1 MSSAMTVDQ
10 TERAAGTALKS
21 LIDAFEIAIRDAI
34 AISESRIG
42 VDHTGRQNIALFI
55 FAKLIA
61 HCMSMDMI
69 LSNCNRVLETGGLL
83 DHFTLAALGR
93 VALDASLM
101 TMYISDPN
109 LNRDQ
114 WDLRRQIFR
123 LHELFNRNRFLTA
136 SSAKDQTPKLPFF
149 ETYEERK
156 LALRARID
164 GLAKQ
169 LGYTPEQIEG
179 FLKGQYVFIDGA
191 RGAAR
196 EAGWDVDAFDFH
208 QAYLS
213 NWVHSHPVSFLRFT
227 EEGISFSRPSDY
239 QLNFCGAV
247 LEITMPYIRKTTERM
262 RAFTG
267 SKDLD
272 QIGHLD

>member
-1 MSSAMTVDQ
+1 MAKDQ
-10 TERAAGTALKS
+10 TEQATRARLKA
-21 LIDAFEIAIRDAI
+21 LIDDFENAIRGAI

-61 HCMSMDMI
+61 HCMSMHMI
-69 LSNCNRVLETGGLL
+69 LSDYKRVFATGGLL
-83 DHFTLAALGR
+83 DHFSLATLGR
-93 VALDASLM
+93 ASLDASVM
-101 TMYISDPN
+101 TMYISDPDLN
-109 LNRDQ
+109 LER

-136 SSAKDQTPKLPFF
+136 SGAKDQASNLEFF
-149 ETYEERK
+149 KTYEERK
-156 LALRARID
+156 VTLRTRID
-164 GLAKQ
+164 GLAKKI
-169 LGYTPEQIEG
+169 GYTSELLEG
-179 FLKGQYVFIDGA
+179 FLKGQYVFIDGL
-191 RGAAR
+191 RGAVR

-208 QAYLS
+208 QSYLS

-227 EEGISFSRPSDY
+227 EQGISFSHPSEY
-239 QLNFCGAV
+239 QINFCGSV
-247 LEITMPYIRKTTERM
+247 LEMTMPYLRKTTDRM

-272 QIGHLD
+272 PIGHLD

>member
-1 MSSAMTVDQ
+1 MAEDQ
-10 TERAAGTALKS
+10 AERAASDALKS
-21 LIDAFEIAIRDAI
+21 QIDALEITIRAAI

-69 LSNCNRVLETGGLL
+69 LSHFQRVLETGGLL
-83 DHFTLAALGR
+83 NHFSLAALGR

-109 LNRDQ
+109 LTREQ

-123 LHELFNRNRFLTA
+123 LHELFNRKRFLAA
-136 SSAKDQTPKLPFF
+136 SGAKDQIPNLPFF
-149 ETYEERK
+149 KTYEKRK
-156 LALRARID
+156 VTLRTRIET
-164 GLAKQ
+164 LAKQ
-169 LGYTPEQIEG
+169 LSYTSEQIEG

-227 EEGISFSRPSDY
+227 EQGISFSHPSDY
-239 QLNFCGAV
+239 QIGLCGTV
-247 LEITMPYIRKTTERM
+247 LEITMPYIRNTTDRM

-272 QIGHLD
+272 SIGHLD

>member
-1 MSSAMTVDQ
+1 MAADQ
-10 TERAAGTALKS
+10 TERAAGARLRSQIVAL
-21 LIDAFEIAIRDAI
+21 EIAIRDAI
-34 AISESRIG
+34 TISESRIG

-69 LSNCNRVLETGGLL
+69 LSDCHRVLETGGLL
-83 DHFTLAALGR
+83 DHFSLAALGR
-93 VALDASLM
+93 IALDASVM

-109 LNRDQ
+109 LNREQ

-123 LHELFNRNRFLTA
+123 LHELFNRKRFLSA
-136 SSAKDQTPKLPFF
+136 SGAKDQTPNLHFF
-149 ETYEERK
+149 ETYEMRK
-156 LALRARID
+156 VILRARVD
-164 GLAKQ
+164 MLAKQ
-169 LGYTPEQIEG
+169 LGYTSEQIDG

-213 NWVHSHPVSFLRFT
+213 NWVHSHPVSFLRFA
-227 EEGISFSRPSDY
+227 EQGISFSRPSDY

-247 LEITMPYIRKTTERM
+247 LEITMPYVQKTTDRM
-262 RAFTG
+262 QAFTG

-272 QIGHLD
+272 PIGHLD

>member
-1 MSSAMTVDQ
+1 MAEDQ
-10 TERAAGTALKS
+10 TEQATRAALKT
-21 LIDAFEIAIRDAI
+21 LIDTFERATRDAI

-42 VDHTGRQNIALFI
+42 VDRTGRQNIALFI

-61 HCMSMDMI
+61 HCMSMDLI
-69 LSNCNRVLETGGLL
+69 LSNYPRVLETGGLL
-83 DHFTLAALGR
+83 DHFSLATLGR
-93 VALDASLM
+93 AALDASVV

-109 LNRDQ
+109 LNRER

-123 LHELFNRNRFLTA
+123 LHELFNRSRFLTA
-136 SSAKDQTPKLPFF
+136 SSAKDQAPKMAFF
-149 ETYEERK
+149 ETYKERK
-156 LALRARID
+156 ATLRTRIE

-169 LGYTPEQIEG
+169 LGYTSEQIEG
-179 FLKGQYVFIDGA
+179 FLKGQYVFIDGV

-208 QAYLS
+208 QSYLS

-227 EEGISFSRPSDY
+227 EQGISFSHPSDY
-239 QLNFCGAV
+239 QIGFCCAV
-247 LEITMPYIRKTTERM
+247 LEITTPYLQTTTERM

-272 QIGHLD
+272 LIGHLD

>member
-1 MSSAMTVDQ
+1 MAVDQ
-10 TERAAGTALKS
+10 TERATGVALKS
-21 LIDAFEIAIRDAI
+21 SIDAFEVVIRDAI
-34 AISESRIG
+34 TISESRIG

-61 HCMSMDMI
+61 HCLSMNMI
-69 LSNCNRVLETGGLL
+69 LSHCRQVLDTGGLL
-83 DHFTLAALGR
+83 DHFSLAALGR
-93 VALDASLM
+93 TALDASVM

-109 LNRDQ
+109 LDRNR

-123 LHELFNRNRFLTA
+123 LHELFNRKRFLTA
-136 SSAKDQTPKLPFF
+136 AGAKDGTTNLPFF

-156 LALRARID
+156 VTLRSRID
-164 GLAKQ
+164 ILAKQ
-169 LGYTPEQIEG
+169 LGYTSEQIEG
-179 FLKGQYVFIDGA
+179 FLKGQYVFIDGV

-213 NWVHSHPVSFLRFT
+213 NWVHSHPVSFLRVA
-227 EEGISFSRPSDY
+227 EQGISFSRPSDY
-239 QLNFCGAV
+239 QLNFCGTV
-247 LEITMPYIRKTTERM
+247 LEITMPYIQKATDRM

-267 SKDLD
+267 SKELD
-272 QIGHLD
+272 PIGHLD

>member
-1 MSSAMTVDQ
+1 MAVDQ
-10 TERAAGTALKS
+10 TERATGEALKA

-34 AISESRIG
+34 TISESRIG

-69 LSNCNRVLETGGLL
+69 LSNCHRVLETGGLL
-83 DHFTLAALGR
+83 DHFSLAALGR
-93 VALDASLM
+93 TALDASVM

-109 LNRDQ
+109 LNRER

-136 SSAKDQTPKLPFF
+136 SGAKDRTPNLPFF

-156 LALRARID
+156 VTLRARID
-164 GLAKQ
+164 ILAKQ
-169 LGYTPEQIEG
+169 LCYTSEQIEG
-179 FLKGQYVFIDGA
+179 FLKGQHVFIDGV

-227 EEGISFSRPSDY
+227 EQGISFSRPSDY
-239 QLNFCGAV
+239 QLNFCGTV
-247 LEITMPYIRKTTERM
+247 LEVTMPYIRKTTDRM

-267 SKDLD
+267 SKYLD
-272 QIGHLD
+272 PIGHLD

>member
-1 MSSAMTVDQ
+1 MAKDQ
-10 TERAAGTALKS
+10 TERAAGAALKS
-21 LIDAFEIAIRDAI
+21 QISAFEIAIRDAI

-42 VDHTGRQNIALFI
+42 VDHTGRQNISLFI

-61 HCMSMDMI
+61 HCMSMDMV
-69 LSNCNRVLETGGLL
+69 LSNCNRVLKTGGLL
-83 DHFTLAALGR
+83 DHFSLAALGR
-93 VALDASLM
+93 IALDASLM

-109 LNRDQ
+109 LNRDR

-136 SSAKDQTPKLPFF
+136 SGAKDRTPQLPFF
-149 ETYEERK
+149 ETYEDRK
-156 LALRARID
+156 VTLRARID
-164 GLAKQ
+164 GLAKR
-169 LGYTPEQIEG
+169 LGYTSEQIEG
-179 FLKGQYVFIDGA
+179 FLKGQQVFVDGA

-227 EEGISFSRPSDY
+227 EEGISFSQPSDY
-239 QLNFCGAV
+239 QIDFCGAV
-247 LEITMPYIRKTTERM
+247 IEITMPYIRKTTDRM

-272 QIGHLD
+272 PIGHLD